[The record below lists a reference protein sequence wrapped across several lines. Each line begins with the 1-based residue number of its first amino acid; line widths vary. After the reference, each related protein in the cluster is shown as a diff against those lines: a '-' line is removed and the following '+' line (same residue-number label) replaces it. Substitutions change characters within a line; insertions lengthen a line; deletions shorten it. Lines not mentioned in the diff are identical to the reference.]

1 MTADVNARAG
11 WQAWRMRRPFALLAS
26 ALLVGA
32 FAVPASAADADDG
45 PAGSDGFTIKDPRIT
60 ESSGLAASRLHPGI
74 YWTHNDQDTGPY
86 LYAVDGA
93 TGETVARV
101 ALSGVGTPRDVEAI
115 AIGPDNKI
123 FVGDIGDND
132 GVTWPYVWIYELP
145 EPTDLKDQTVKA
157 TQYVVKYTDG
167 SRDAE
172 SMVVHPKTGRVYII
186 DKNED
191 GGHLY
196 EGPAKLSPSGTNVF
210 KPTVPVDLWATDAA
224 FSPDGEQLAVRGYL
238 GGIWYDWNGG
248 KIKRGERISVP
259 WGRASPPPTP
269 PTARSCCSAWRVST
283 APSRPRTCPAA
294 VATRAADRVPVPTP
308 RGRTPTVRAA
318 TRSRWGRSDCSSR
331 WPRCSGYAGSSGA
344 AEPLPAAGPSAAR
357 REATSTSSPSRMR
370 WSPNSKWSKPVP
382 KASSEREESTG

>member
-1 MTADVNARAG
+1 MVADVNARVG

-32 FAVPASAADADDG
+32 FAVPASAADGQDG

-60 ESSGLAASRLHPGI
+60 ESSGLAASRQHPGV

-115 AIGPDNKI
+115 AIGPGNRI

-145 EPTDLKDQTVKA
+145 EPKELKDQTVKA
-157 TQYVVKYTDG
+157 TQYVVKYADG

-196 EGPAKLSPSGTNVF
+196 EGPAKLSSSGSNVF

-224 FSPDGEQLAVRGYL
+224 FSPDGGQLAVRGYL

-248 KIKRGERISVP
+248 KIKRTGRISVP
-259 WGRASPPPTP
+259 LGQGESATYTTDGKKLLLGMEGANSPVKAEDVPGR
-269 PTARSCCSAWRVST
+269 
-283 APSRPRTCPAA
+283 
-294 VATRAADRVPVPTP
+294 D
-308 RGRTPTVRAA
+308 G
-318 TRSRWGRSDCSSR
+318 GD
-331 WPRCSGYAGSSGA
+331 SGGGSGSGSHASGA
-344 AEPLPAAGPSAAR
+344 DSDGPGGDTLKVGAVGLLVALAALFGLR
-357 REATSTSSPSRMR
+357 RVFRR
-370 WSPNSKWSKPVP
+370 
-382 KASSEREESTG
+382 R